1 MRAFGRQER
10 RVREFLGLSQEEL
23 ARRAGVSQGAVS
35 RLEAGRG
42 LATPLLVILKINLV
56 LQHLLRDVDPALL
69 NEDLRRVLT
78 IAERLS
84 PPVGDVGF
92 EALPLTKDPE
102 LEELIRLYRGLSER
116 HRQTFLSV
124 VRATAAAL
132 GRGTAAGERN
142 KA

>member
-1 MRAFGRQER
+1 
-10 RVREFLGLSQEEL
+10 
-23 ARRAGVSQGAVS
+23 
-35 RLEAGRG
+35 
-42 LATPLLVILKINLV
+42 
-56 LQHLLRDVDPALL
+56 
-69 NEDLRRVLT
+69 
-78 IAERLS
+78 
-84 PPVGDVGF
+84 VGF